1 MGIGEFG
8 GTVSGGCI
16 VEERG
21 VCVHCY
27 VMYAKQLMSCYTLCV
42 TSNWEG
48 LSLT

>member
-21 VCVHCY
+21 VCALLCY
-27 VMYAKQLMSCYTLCV
+27 VCKTTHVLLLYIMCD
-42 TSNWEG
+42 
-48 LSLT
+48 